1 MFDAVLLYAPPWS
14 GPTRFSKH
22 HLASFLARRGGRV
35 LYVEAPLT
43 PLGLRRGRAFAAEL
57 RETLR
62 PPEEAEQRVWVR
74 RYFVP
79 VPYHAATRLTSR
91 RAANRVGQSLLAPVL
106 RRDIA
111 RLGLRRPVLIAGL
124 PHAADVLSRV
134 PSSLVVY
141 HCADDYAHVRGFPD
155 TLPAVEADLCRR
167 ADLVVTTSETLCQTR
182 ARFNPNTYWIPNGAD
197 VEHFATPASPAGD
210 LAALRRPIVGFVGGL
225 SEWVDLDLVAD
236 LARQRP
242 NWTFVLVG
250 PVGIDTSRVQAL
262 PNVRLLGPRPYADL
276 PAYLSAMDVGLI
288 PFKRNEV
295 TFHADPIKAYEYLAA
310 GLPVVASD
318 MPALRRLTHVLS
330 LAASPDEFLSNL
342 TSALAAGRDSGNAER
357 RAEAQRHSW
366 TGRFERFEALI
377 NQRLICAS

>member
-1 MFDAVLLYAPPWS
+1 M
-14 GPTRFSKH
+14 
-22 HLASFLARRGGRV
+22 
-35 LYVEAPLT
+35 
-43 PLGLRRGRAFAAEL
+43 
-57 RETLR
+57 
-62 PPEEAEQRVWVR
+62 
-74 RYFVP
+74 
-79 VPYHAATRLTSR
+79 
-91 RAANRVGQSLLAPVL
+91 
-106 RRDIA
+106 
-111 RLGLRRPVLIAGL
+111 
-124 PHAADVLSRV
+124 
-134 PSSLVVY
+134 
-141 HCADDYAHVRGFPD
+141 
-155 TLPAVEADLCRR
+155 
-167 ADLVVTTSETLCQTR
+167 
-182 ARFNPNTYWIPNGAD
+182 
-197 VEHFATPASPAGD
+197 
-210 LAALRRPIVGFVGGL
+210 
-225 SEWVDLDLVAD
+225 AD

-310 GLPVVASD
+310 GLPVVATD